1 MRGVDDVFEMRGG
14 VGSGK
19 GLDLLRSPLSADGI
33 PAVRRELGIRHSPGS
48 RRNFKITQKCKGTA
62 CNPEVGTTYAS
73 RVLGR
78 VAVPVSFQFANE
90 GETRCELTNTAA
102 AVGEDGWAQIAP
114 FGDFPGMV
122 TEVLPGGGVKGRPA
136 PAIQRMDRT
145 AAEAMVAHFNK
156 PARRFMRWLRG
167 LPIYSGH
174 PDFPGTGNHYP
185 DKTAKGVIAALEV
198 RNDGLYALPVFNGE
212 GQALIESQP
221 GLGFSAR
228 WTAEPV
234 EVVNGVHVLRPTQL
248 ISAGLTTSPN
258 LPVQLINETYMDL
271 SALIA
276 ALKRMGVTV
285 ADGADLAAIT
295 AAITAAAEK
304 AEADKAAATTQA
316 ANERAALTTA
326 QGEVNRLA
334 ALLTARTNAH
344 ATDLI
349 DAAIRGGRATEA
361 ERATL
366 VAQFANDFNGAAA
379 LLATRAATQLKTTP
393 TATVQPGTGAAANMQ
408 ERQRQALQLINA
420 KVSEGVPYNEAFD
433 SVKKARPELFGAK

>member
-19 GLDLLRSPLSADGI
+19 GLDLLRSPLSAVTT
-33 PAVRRELGIRHSPGS
+33 PAVRRGLAIRHSPDS
-48 RRNFKITQKCKGTA
+48 RR
-62 CNPEVGTTYAS
+62 
-73 RVLGR
+73 
-78 VAVPVSFQFANE
+78 SFQFANE

-122 TEVLPGGGVKGRPA
+122 TEVLPGGGVKGKPA

-145 AAEAMVAHFNK
+145 AAEAMVAHFNS
-156 PARRFMRWLRG
+156 ATSRIMRWLRG
-167 LPIYSGH
+167 VPIFSGH
-174 PDFPGTGNHYP
+174 PDFPGAGNRYP
-185 DKTAKGVIAALEV
+185 DKGHKGVIAQLQV
-198 RNDGLYALPVFNGE
+198 RNDGLYALPVFNGD
-212 GQALIESQP
+212 GQALIQSQP

-248 ISAGLTTSPN
+248 ISAGLTTQPN

-304 AEADKAAATTQA
+304 AEADKAASTTQA
-316 ANERAALTTA
+316 ANERPALTTA

-344 ATDLI
+344 ATSLI
-349 DAAIRGGRATEA
+349 DEAIRGGRATEA

-366 VAQFANDFNGAAA
+366 AGQFANDFNSAAA
-379 LLATRAATQLKTTP
+379 QLATRAATHLKTTP

-408 ERQRQALQLINA
+408 TRQAMAQQFINERMQKGA
-420 KVSEGVPYNEAFD
+420 TYNEAFNA
-433 SVKKARPELFGAK
+433 VKAEKPELFGLK

>member
-19 GLDLLRSPLSADGI
+19 GLDPLRSHLSAATT
-33 PAVRRELGIRHSPGS
+33 PAVRRGLGIRHSPGS
-48 RRNFKITQKCKGTA
+48 RC
-62 CNPEVGTTYAS
+62 
-73 RVLGR
+73 
-78 VAVPVSFQFANE
+78 SFQFANE
-90 GETRCELTNTAA
+90 GATRCELTNTAA

-122 TEVLPGGGVKGRPA
+122 TEVLPGGGVKGQPA

-145 AAEAMVAHFNK
+145 AAEAMVAHFNS
-156 PARRFMRWLRG
+156 ATSRIMRWLRG
-167 LPIYSGH
+167 VPIFSGH
-174 PDFPGTGNHYP
+174 PDFPGTGNRYP
-185 DKTAKGVIAALEV
+185 DKGHKGVIAQLQV

-212 GQALIESQP
+212 GQALIQSQP

-248 ISAGLTTSPN
+248 ISAGLTTQPN
-258 LPVQLINETYMDL
+258 LPVQLINESPMDL
-271 SALIA
+271 TALIA

-304 AEADKAAATTQA
+304 AEADKAASTTQA

-334 ALLTARTNAH
+334 ALLTARTAAH
-344 ATDLI
+344 ATALI
-349 DAAIRGGRATEA
+349 DEAIRGGRATEA

-366 VAQFANDFNGAAA
+366 AGQFANDFNGAAA
-379 LLATRAATQLKTTP
+379 QLATRAATQLKTTP

-408 ERQRQALQLINA
+408 SRQLMAQQFINERMQKGAT
-420 KVSEGVPYNEAFD
+420 YNEAFNA
-433 SVKKARPELFGAK
+433 VKAEKPELFGLK